1 MPTGTE
7 NSLHRRAVVYI
18 MVDSSLCIT
27 EMSEDAPLFADD
39 PESVRV
45 GSDIRLGFPEL
56 VGAEADMQDVLEE
69 NRPSLVI
76 GGISRSPQ
84 DAAPFYV
91 TITVTLYRG
100 AARSMDALVLMV
112 EDVSKWMEE
121 IQRRTQMSNEAIAL
135 ANAMTASKVFIENIF
150 DAIADMLI
158 VTSADGI
165 INAVNRA
172 TLTLTEY
179 TSPELIDQPI
189 TLILPD
195 EQLPEGFKISWQS
208 TPTEIRCVSKSGE
221 SIPVSFTRAPLDTE
235 GHVLRGVVYLGRD
248 LREQKQAAARISKLE
263 TENLSLH
270 EVLRTNQEASEIV
283 WSSPSMKS
291 LMQNLSKVA
300 PTDTT
305 VLITGETGTGKELVA
320 RAIHGLSTR
329 NKTMLVTVNCAALP
343 EGLVES
349 ELFGHEKGAFTGAL
363 QRRTG
368 RFELADEGTIFLDE
382 IGELPMATQAKL
394 LRVLQGEEFERV
406 GGTHP
411 VRISARVIAA
421 TNRDLAAQVREG
433 RFREDLLFRLNV
445 FPLHVPPLRE
455 RAEEIP
461 QLVEHFLRIFSRRTN
476 KHVTS
481 VDPKAMRKLMQY
493 SWPGNVRELAN
504 VIERAMIVCDGQTL
518 TESKLALVDVS
529 RQPDAAGTSFDEMA
543 RQHLLRTLEECG
555 GVIEGPRGAAA
566 ILGLKPATLRSRLKK
581 LGIERI
587 SGGFRYG
594 S

>member
-7 NSLHRRAVVYI
+7 NSLHRRAAVYI
-18 MVDSSLCIT
+18 MLDSSLCIT

-39 PESVRV
+39 PGSVQI
-45 GSDIRLGFPEL
+45 GNDIRLGFPEI
-56 VGAEADMQDVLEE
+56 VGAEADLQDVLDG

-84 DAAPFYV
+84 NATPFYV

-121 IQRRTQMSNEAIAL
+121 IQRRTQMSNDAIAL

-165 INAVNRA
+165 IYAVNRA

-195 EQLPEGFKISWQS
+195 EQLPEGFKMSWQS

-283 WSSPSMKS
+283 WSSPAMKS

-300 PTDTT
+300 ATDTT

-320 RAIHGLSTR
+320 RAIHSLSSR

-363 QRRTG
+363 QKRTG

-411 VRISARVIAA
+411 VRINTRVIAA

-455 RAEEIP
+455 RTEEIP
-461 QLVEHFLRIFSRRTN
+461 LLVEHFLRIFSRRTN
-476 KHVTS
+476 KRVTS

-529 RQPDAAGTSFDEMA
+529 RQPDVSGTSFDEMA

-566 ILGLKPATLRSRLKK
+566 ILGLKPATLRSRLRK
-581 LGIERI
+581 LGIERAG
-587 SGGFRYG
+587 GGFRHA

>member
-1 MPTGTE
+1 MPQSTE
-7 NSLHRRAVVYI
+7 TALHRQAVVYI
-18 MVDSSLCIT
+18 MLDSSLCIT
-27 EMSEDAPLFADD
+27 EMSEEAPLWADD
-39 PESVRV
+39 PRSVQV
-45 GSDIRLGFPEL
+45 GNDIRLGFPEL
-56 VGAEADMQDVLEE
+56 VGAEADLQAVLEG
-69 NRPSLVI
+69 NRPSLI
-76 GGISRSPQ
+76 ISGISRIPH
-84 DAAPFYV
+84 DAAPFFV
-91 TITVTLYRG
+91 TVTVTLYRG
-100 AARSMDALVLMV
+100 ASRSMDTLVLMV
-112 EDVSKWMEE
+112 EDVSKWMDE
-121 IQRRTQMSNEAIAL
+121 IQRRTQMSNDAIAL

-158 VTSADGI
+158 VTSANGI

-179 TSPELIDQPI
+179 TSTELIDQPI
-189 TLILPD
+189 TLILPG
-195 EQLPEGFKISWQS
+195 EQLREGFTISWQS
-208 TPTEIRCVSKSGE
+208 APTEFRCVSKSGE

-270 EVLRTNQEASEIV
+270 EVLRTNQDTTDIV
-283 WSSPSMKS
+283 WSSPVMNT
-291 LMQNLSKVA
+291 LMENLSKVA
-300 PTDTT
+300 ATDTT

-320 RAIHGLSTR
+320 RAIHNLSSR
-329 NKTMLVTVNCAALP
+329 SKTMLVTVNCAALP

-349 ELFGHEKGAFTGAL
+349 ELFGHEKGSFTGAL
-363 QRRTG
+363 QKRTG
-368 RFELADEGTIFLDE
+368 RFELADGGTIFLDE

-411 VRISARVIAA
+411 VRINTRVIAA

-455 RAEEIP
+455 RPEEIP
-461 QLVEHFLRIFSRRTN
+461 LLVEHFLRLFSRRTN

-529 RQPDAAGTSFDEMA
+529 RQTEAAGTSFDEMA

-566 ILGLKPATLRSRLKK
+566 ILGLKPATLRSRLRK
-581 LGIERI
+581 LGIERVG
-587 SGGFRYG
+587 GGFRYT